1 MVQTEGA
8 SENPH
13 RISFSNDQLG
23 VNIEVNLNDSA
34 METLDPVEREL
45 LTRLVRAE
53 AYTLAILMKVKGNM
67 PGHEWRNS
75 LRHSINDQREDVFEA
90 EGYLP
95 RLAEFLGLDI
105 EPPPYEQEIRQI
117 PTTESA

>member
-1 MVQTEGA
+1 MVSPDT
-8 SENPH
+8 SPENPH
-13 RISFSNDQLG
+13 IISFSNDQLG
-23 VNIEVNLNDSA
+23 VNIEVNLNDPA

-53 AYTLAILMKVKGNM
+53 AYTLTILMQVKDKM
-67 PGHEWRNS
+67 PDHEWRNS
-75 LRHSINDQREDVFEA
+75 IRHAINNQREDVFEA